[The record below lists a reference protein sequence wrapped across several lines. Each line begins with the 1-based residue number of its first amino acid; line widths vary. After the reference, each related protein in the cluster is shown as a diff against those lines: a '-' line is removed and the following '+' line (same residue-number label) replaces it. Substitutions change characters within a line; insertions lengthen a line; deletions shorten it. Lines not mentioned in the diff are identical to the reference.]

1 MFFQCALS
9 LRILDSNP
17 FQLLGLLN
25 SKFQIP
31 RPTLGLFTFSVVLVK
46 MENQFEGLIVSG
58 EGRTDVVVG
67 RIVPQGILAL
77 TPSNYEQVMLH
88 DNEELKLQINLRLQT
103 S

>member
-1 MFFQCALS
+1 M
-9 LRILDSNP
+9 
-17 FQLLGLLN
+17 G
-25 SKFQIP
+25 
-31 RPTLGLFTFSVVLVK
+31 
-46 MENQFEGLIVSG
+46 
-58 EGRTDVVVG
+58 VVG

>member
-1 MFFQCALS
+1 MFFQCVLS

-31 RPTLGLFTFSVVLVK
+31 RPTLRLYAFSVVLVK
-46 MENQFEGLIVSG
+46 MEIQFEGLIVSG
-58 EGRTDVVVG
+58 EGRMDVLG

-77 TPSNYEQVMLH
+77 TPSNYEHVMLH